1 MRLNLSIFG
10 ILFNNYCSV
19 ENVYLLGG
27 DMSKQTE
34 HWGKTKSL
42 LWITL
47 IIWAFFAFIIHL
59 FGTSLNGSFPGAYYM
74 AGQGAQLAFVILTFW
89 FASRQNKIDEEFGF
103 SEDD

>member
-1 MRLNLSIFG
+1 MDYS
-10 ILFNNYCSV
+10 NY
-19 ENVYLLGG
+19 LGFLCFYY
-27 DMSKQTE
+27 SP
-34 HWGKTKSL
+34 
-42 LWITL
+42 
-47 IIWAFFAFIIHL
+47 

>member
-1 MRLNLSIFG
+1 
-10 ILFNNYCSV
+10 
-19 ENVYLLGG
+19 
-27 DMSKQTE
+27 MSKQIE

-59 FGTSLNGSFPGAYYM
+59 FGSSLNGSFPGAYYM
-74 AGQGAQLAFVILTFW
+74 AGQGAQLAFVVLTFW

-103 SEDD
+103 NEDD

>member
-1 MRLNLSIFG
+1 
-10 ILFNNYCSV
+10 
-19 ENVYLLGG
+19 
-27 DMSKQTE
+27 MSKQIE
-34 HWGKTKSL
+34 HWVKTKSL
-42 LWITL
+42 LWVTL

>member
-1 MRLNLSIFG
+1 M
-10 ILFNNYCSV
+10 
-19 ENVYLLGG
+19 
-27 DMSKQTE
+27 
-34 HWGKTKSL
+34 GKTKSL